1 MVLIMLARLIFEKT
15 PGRSPSAKDSSPSSH
30 FPTDLK
36 VVTNEQSPNTVEA
49 RQTTRTREKA
59 KDKQG
64 NFAQTLDMK
73 LPTANLRL
81 LVSIG
86 ITLIIFSLYSTTSPN
101 SLLLC
106 NHWRSEVNLPC
117 SHSTSSSSF

>member
-1 MVLIMLARLIFEKT
+1 MLTRLIFEKT

-30 FPTDLK
+30 FLTDLK
-36 VVTNEQSPNTVEA
+36 VVTNEQSLNTVEA

-73 LPTANLRL
+73 LPTANLKL
-81 LVSIG
+81 LVFIG
-86 ITLIIFSLYSTTSPN
+86 ITLIIFSLYSTTSSN

-106 NHWRSEVNLPC
+106 DHWRNEVNLPW

>member
-1 MVLIMLARLIFEKT
+1 MVLIMLTGLIFEKT
-15 PGRSPSAKDSSPSSH
+15 PGLSPSAEDSFPSSH

-73 LPTANLRL
+73 LPTANLKL
-81 LVSIG
+81 LVFIG
-86 ITLIIFSLYSTTSPN
+86 ITPSSLVFILQPPQTVFCSATTG
-101 SLLLC
+101 
-106 NHWRSEVNLPC
+106 EAK
-117 SHSTSSSSF
+117 

>member
-73 LPTANLRL
+73 LPTANLKL
-81 LVSIG
+81 LVFIG
-86 ITLIIFSLYSTTSPN
+86 ITLIIFSLYSTTSSN

-106 NHWRSEVNLPC
+106 KHWRSEVNPPW